1 MPLYSP
7 LTYKCFCVSSYPS
20 SSLEMRRFSSSSL
33 LVPAP
38 PIGCLFS
45 LYFDVHNFCVPTAIY
60 DALSHLK
67 LDSLAS
73 VFMRRTHFLRKETDG
88 ASGVG
93 GLQGSPGNASPRH
106 LILHLLSERREPLP
120 FHVDDCQFCWLY
132 CCFWNTRLVDLRKA
146 KNTRIQSCHDAT
158 GRKAGV
164 YISLSLI
171 EDTVNVGHFVSSYTP
186 QDVYPQ

>member
-1 MPLYSP
+1 MSP
-7 LTYKCFCVSSYPS
+7 QFLDFREQSIHSYLLILHVASLHVLASLIKCFCVSSYPS

-120 FHVDDCQFCWLY
+120 FLVDDCQFC
-132 CCFWNTRLVDLRKA
+132 
-146 KNTRIQSCHDAT
+146 
-158 GRKAGV
+158 
-164 YISLSLI
+164 
-171 EDTVNVGHFVSSYTP
+171 
-186 QDVYPQ
+186 